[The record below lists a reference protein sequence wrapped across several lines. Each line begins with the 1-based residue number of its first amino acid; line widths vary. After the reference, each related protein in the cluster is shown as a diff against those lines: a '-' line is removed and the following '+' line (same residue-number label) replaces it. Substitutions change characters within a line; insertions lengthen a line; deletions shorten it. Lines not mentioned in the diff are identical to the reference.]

1 MGVMEMMDVDSVP
14 WRSKEVENT
23 NHENMERI
31 RNTRLADADGNGDED
46 EDVNMDKPCIKEDQP
61 PAPSTVPVDPNTE
74 AVTHLVA
81 LIKRIQDQAHAQ
93 EYEQEYEHLHSHP
106 HWLEMSNVEQKD
118 STTKSTR
125 SAASVS
131 TAIPISPINLL
142 LDDTPRAVLYSN
154 TNPSAQIWARN
165 FTKGC
170 TFMSYC
176 RPLEALQCR
185 LVDSYSPLEA
195 FLERGGGGDRNTWRL
210 SSTLVDF
217 SSQEDG
223 SWSEKLRGGVVY
235 HDNITAEG
243 EAPGRFLSGELIS
256 AIAFIT
262 RQILS
267 PQQTPKRHMVRGE
280 YV

>member
-1 MGVMEMMDVDSVP
+1 MMDVDSVP

-23 NHENMERI
+23 NHENTERI

-46 EDVNMDKPCIKEDQP
+46 EDVNLDKPGIKEDQP

-118 STTKSTR
+118 WTTKSTR

-131 TAIPISPINLL
+131 TAIPISPINLP

-154 TNPSAQIWARN
+154 TNPSAQIWAWNLR
-165 FTKGC
+165 KVVR
-170 TFMSYC
+170 SC
-176 RPLEALQCR
+176 RIVGHLKHYNVDCESLSFPFSFPRSPFPLL
-185 LVDSYSPLEA
+185 LPSSPKH
-195 FLERGGGGDRNTWRL
+195 N
-210 SSTLVDF
+210 
-217 SSQEDG
+217 
-223 SWSEKLRGGVVY
+223 Y
-235 HDNITAEG
+235 
-243 EAPGRFLSGELIS
+243 
-256 AIAFIT
+256 
-262 RQILS
+262 
-267 PQQTPKRHMVRGE
+267 
-280 YV
+280 

>member
-1 MGVMEMMDVDSVP
+1 MGVVEMMDVDSVP

-23 NHENMERI
+23 NHENTERI

-46 EDVNMDKPCIKEDQP
+46 EDVNLDKPGIKEDQP

-118 STTKSTR
+118 WTTKSTR

-131 TAIPISPINLL
+131 TAIPISPINLP

-154 TNPSAQIWARN
+154 TNPSAQIWAWNLR
-165 FTKGC
+165 KVVR
-170 TFMSYC
+170 SC
-176 RPLEALQCR
+176 RIVGHLKHYN
-185 LVDSYSPLEA
+185 VDS

-243 EAPGRFLSGELIS
+243 EAPGRFLSGELIC

-280 YV
+280 YTL